1 MSRSEH
7 LAAMGFHDVAA
18 VAAGLCRIECL
29 RAVAFVLCGVAKQG
43 NRLTVT
49 ESPGRQTESP
59 GRRTESPGRQTES
72 PGRQSALRVRINQ
85 SPRRRTHSPGRPS
98 NNAVRNIVVPAGT
111 RQKASGDRSDE

>member
-59 GRRTESPGRQTES
+59 GRQTES
-72 PGRQSALRVRINQ
+72 PGRQSVLRVRLNQ

>member
-59 GRRTESPGRQTES
+59 GR
-72 PGRQSALRVRINQ
+72 QSVLRVRINQ